1 MYVKGKGRDER
12 GGRGVI
18 NVEGTGERRKG
29 VEDSIYVMVESGIN
43 PL

>member
-1 MYVKGKGRDER
+1 MYVKGRGDER